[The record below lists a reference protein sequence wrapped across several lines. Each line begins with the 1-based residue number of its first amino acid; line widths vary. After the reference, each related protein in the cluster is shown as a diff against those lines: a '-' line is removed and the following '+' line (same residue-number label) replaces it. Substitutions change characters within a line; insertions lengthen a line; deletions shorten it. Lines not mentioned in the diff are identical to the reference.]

1 MEKQEVYV
9 VVGTVICSDITNN
22 IAAFSTKELAEKFM
36 ASKDHPAL
44 KNYHKETLFIDKF
57 TIDEYVN

>member
-36 ASKDHPAL
+36 TSNDPAL

-57 TIDEYVN
+57 TIDECVN

>member
-1 MEKQEVYV
+1 MGKQEVYV

-22 IAAFSTKELAEKFM
+22 IAAFSTKEGAEKFM
-36 ASKDHPAL
+36 ASNNSAL

-57 TIDEYVN
+57 IIDGCVD

>member
-36 ASKDHPAL
+36 ASKDPRL

-57 TIDEYVN
+57 TIDECVN